1 MVGRSKLS
9 SAALLATAGLGLFA
23 ACGRDE
29 PYQPSAGEGLSV
41 RLEMAPVPAVPEVGE
56 VDSLRFDLRGRSGE
70 LLVHPTILE
79 VAPEQATFELSMAAP
94 SGSGRNLTVMAIGD
108 RIVLSPPGTVPNP
121 DTVDRGI
128 LYHGRSQSFDVRAG
142 NILTIEVG
150 LNLFVPEILPFEE
163 TGEAIHTIHWTPVP
177 GADRYILRR
186 LTSRTGARD
195 STILGTSFT
204 GRVRPMSYQVKA
216 VDFSGL
222 TSPWGDWRV
231 VPALLTP
238 PAAPTGAKAA
248 QHPDDLFVVIVDWTD
263 NSTNETGF
271 RIERRQGSG
280 PWVEIGTTGANEESF
295 VTDIPCETDYTYRV
309 RAWNSAGFSDYSNE
323 TNRVILI
330 CVDR

>member
-1 MVGRSKLS
+1 MVGRTKLS
-9 SAALLATAGLGLFA
+9 GGVFLATAGLGLLA

-29 PYQPSAGEGLSV
+29 PYRPSAGHGLSV
-41 RLEMAPVPAVPEVGE
+41 RLRMAPIPAVPEVGP
-56 VDSLRFDLRGRSGE
+56 VDTLRFDIRGRSGE
-70 LLVHPTILE
+70 LLGHPTLLE
-79 VAPEQATFELSMAAP
+79 VAPGQTSFQLSIPAAAGP
-94 SGSGRNLTVMAIGD
+94 DRNLTVMAIGS
-108 RIVLSPPGTVPNP
+108 RTVLSPPGTVPNP
-121 DTVDRGI
+121 GTIDRGI
-128 LYHGRSQSFDVRAG
+128 LYHARTEPFDIRAG
-142 NILTIEVG
+142 SIATIEIG

-163 TGEAIHTIHWTPVP
+163 TGEATHTINWTPVP

-186 LTSRTGARD
+186 LTSRIGARD
-195 STILGTSFT
+195 STIIGTSFT

-222 TSPWGDWRV
+222 TSPWGDWVV

-280 PWVEIGTTGANEESF
+280 PWIEIGTTGAGEESF